1 MLLVKEF
8 HMNKLATASTAGFAS
23 TGDLQEPLRRFYEE
37 YTACLDDGDFDRW
50 PSFFSD
56 DAQYQITSRENYDR
70 GLPVAAMSCDGI
82 GMIRDRVTALTKVLV
97 YEPRFWRRYVTNVRV
112 LSAENGVLK
121 SKANFLLIESMLDR
135 EPQINMLGQ
144 YVDVIVARGNGFLI
158 KSRSCVY
165 DNARILTTLFAPV

>member
-1 MLLVKEF
+1 
-8 HMNKLATASTAGFAS
+8 
-23 TGDLQEPLRRFYEE
+23 
-37 YTACLDDGDFDRW
+37 
-50 PSFFSD
+50 
-56 DAQYQITSRENYDR
+56 
-70 GLPVAAMSCDGI
+70 
-82 GMIRDRVTALTKVLV
+82 
-97 YEPRFWRRYVTNVRV
+97 
-112 LSAENGVLK
+112 VLK